1 MSAVPAWESSLQSP
15 SARAAAPGFAQRPAA
30 SISARFNAA
39 GHRAVQAGGRGGGGG
54 WRRSF
59 SSAVL

>member
-39 GHRAVQAGGRGGGGG
+39 GHRAVQAGGG
-54 WRRSF
+54 
-59 SSAVL
+59 LETELL